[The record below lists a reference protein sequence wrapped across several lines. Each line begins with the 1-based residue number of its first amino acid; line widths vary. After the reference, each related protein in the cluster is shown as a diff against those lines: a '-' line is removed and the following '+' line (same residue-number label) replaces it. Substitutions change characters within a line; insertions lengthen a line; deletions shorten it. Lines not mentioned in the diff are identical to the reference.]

1 MTLQEAIAKI
11 VPKVRENVVNNL
23 NGTRNR
29 RLQRS
34 QRLDTPYLRKN
45 PTYWKYP
52 QPQTKTLLNSIKVVQ
67 LKNTIVVKSKAY
79 GLFLET
85 GTKNIKPA
93 RPWFKDA
100 FNKTIKKDLAKELK
114 KAFVDEIKAALI
126 PTNIKP
132 R

>member
-11 VPKVRENVVNNL
+11 VPKVRENVINNL

-52 QPQTKTLLNSIKVVQ
+52 QPQTRTLLNSIKVVQ

-85 GTKNIKPA
+85 GTKNIKPP

-100 FNKTIKKDLAKELK
+100 FTKAIKKDLAKELS
-114 KAFVDEIKAALI
+114 KAFISEIKAGLF
-126 PTNIKP
+126 PNTVS